1 MFFSC
6 YGIDVQIALS
16 KGKSVTDRYYRDVMP
31 NKFKNDSLCQDLRM
45 FVYSMI
51 MPHHIH
57 IYLVK

>member
-6 YGIDVQIALS
+6 DGIDVQIAVS
-16 KGKSVTDRYYRDVMP
+16 KGKSVTDRYYRDVLL
-31 NKFKNDSLCQDLRM
+31 NKLMNNFLCQDLRM

-51 MPHHIH
+51 MPHRIH